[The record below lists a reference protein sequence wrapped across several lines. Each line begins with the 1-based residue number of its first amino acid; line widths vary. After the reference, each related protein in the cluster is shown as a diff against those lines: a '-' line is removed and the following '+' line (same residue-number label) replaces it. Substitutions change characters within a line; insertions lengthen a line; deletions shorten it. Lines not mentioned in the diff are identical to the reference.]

1 MIIGSYNVTDHDNT
15 LRRKVSLERI
25 IIYTY
30 FLPIF
35 QYKFLNQRVLEN
47 NWYYIFNIPSNFL
60 IIMK

>member
-35 QYKFLNQRVLEN
+35 QYKILKQRVLKN
-47 NWYYIFNIPSNFL
+47 NW
-60 IIMK
+60 